1 MKPLRVLFAALGCF
15 FVVVGIVGI
24 FVPLLPTTPFLLLAS
39 ACFARSSARLHNW
52 LRTHRTFGR
61 LLRDW
66 EDGKGI
72 PLRAKILAIAMMWP
86 SMIYS
91 MFRVGHPALKVMLFV
106 IACGVTIY
114 LWRLP
119 TSRR

>member
-1 MKPLRVLFAALGCF
+1 MFAALGCL
-15 FVVVGIVGI
+15 FVVVGVIGI
-24 FVPLLPTTPFLLLAS
+24 FVPLLPTTPFILLAS

-52 LRTHRTFGR
+52 LRNHGTFGR

-66 EDGKGI
+66 EDGRGI
-72 PLRAKILAIAMMWP
+72 PLRAKILATIMMWP

-91 MFRVGHPALKVMLFV
+91 MFRVGHPALKVMLFA
-106 IACGVTIY
+106 IACGVSIY
-114 LWRLP
+114 IWRLP

>member
-1 MKPLRVLFAALGCF
+1 MNPLRILFAALGCF

-66 EDGKGI
+66 EDGRGI

-91 MFRVGHPALKVMLFV
+91 MFRVGHPALKGMLFV